1 MCQHLVVAVN
11 ELIICSFFQEIYDAY
26 FWFFRRCEE
35 YFLCKYLPPDGI
47 ESVGD
52 HLNLEISI
60 YLEQFPP
67 QERHVRQLIFN
78 YLLNRE
84 TCISGCNSMSEI
96 DLMEIGSYT
105 ELPGGNIVLPGGY
118 SSILGPLT
126 KNIPDNQLLKG
137 HPVTC
142 VKWKPGLDGLSTTD
156 SGLEEDFSNRPLSD
170 VEVHLPECK
179 SGTSSLVASPSRKT
193 RPKVEVTCKNG
204 KKFYADH
211 VICTAP
217 LGVLKECG
225 RTMFDP
231 PLPDYKMDSV
241 NRLCFGVVDKI
252 YLEYERPFLN
262 PGLSEVICL
271 WDPID
276 PKEPVSER
284 WFKKIYSF
292 SKVSE
297 TLLLAWVSG
306 EEAKYMETLPFDAVS
321 EKCTEILRQFLNDP
335 FIPKPKRCIK

>member
-1 MCQHLVVAVN
+1 M
-11 ELIICSFFQEIYDAY
+11 D
-26 FWFFRRCEE
+26 
-35 YFLCKYLPPDGI
+35 
-47 ESVGD
+47 
-52 HLNLEISI
+52 
-60 YLEQFPP
+60 
-67 QERHVRQLIFN
+67 
-78 YLLNRE
+78 
-84 TCISGCNSMSEI
+84 EI

-126 KNIPDNQLLKG
+126 KNIPDSQLLKG
-137 HPVTC
+137 HAVSC
-142 VKWKPGLDGLSTTD
+142 IRWRAGLEGCSTTD
-156 SGLEEDFSNRPLSD
+156 SGLGEDLAAKLPTATDNN
-170 VEVHLPECK
+170 HLPDCR
-179 SGTSSLVASPSRKT
+179 SGTTSLSTSPSRKM
-193 RPKVEVTCKNG
+193 RPKVEVICKNG
-204 KKFYADH
+204 KKFLADH
-211 VICTAP
+211 VICTVP
-217 LGVLKECG
+217 LGVLKETG

-231 PLPDYKMDSV
+231 PLPDYKMDSID
-241 NRLCFGVVDKI
+241 RLCFGVVNKI

-262 PGLSEVICL
+262 PGLSEVLCL

-297 TLLLAWVSG
+297 TLLLAWISG

-321 EKCTEILRQFLNDP
+321 EKCTEILRMFLNDP